1 VATVAIKE
9 KSYSSKSLFPKLN
22 QGKHTCLMAMENK
35 RKVKIKDISS
45 PKYVSSDDNDGSDD
59 DDAPFF
65 NGLNKRVIKKL
76 EKELVARDQLL
87 ENQEDLLEQER
98 KNISELKGLLKL
110 KKDKNEKLAQ
120 SMKTISSLE
129 GSIGDIQDSF
139 NVLKNTHKDLEV

>member
-1 VATVAIKE
+1 
-9 KSYSSKSLFPKLN
+9 
-22 QGKHTCLMAMENK
+22 
-35 RKVKIKDISS
+35 
-45 PKYVSSDDNDGSDD
+45 
-59 DDAPFF
+59 
-65 NGLNKRVIKKL
+65 
-76 EKELVARDQLL
+76 LVARDQLL